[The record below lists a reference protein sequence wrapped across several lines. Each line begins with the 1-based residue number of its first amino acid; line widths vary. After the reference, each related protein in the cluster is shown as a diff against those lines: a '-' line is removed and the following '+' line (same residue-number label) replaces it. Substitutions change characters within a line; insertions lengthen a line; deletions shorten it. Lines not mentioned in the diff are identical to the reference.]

1 MKAVICTEGRTP
13 SLFREAPP
21 AGALAHIRALAGVG
35 VELAVTGIGPV
46 PAMRTLARWL
56 LPLFAL
62 LVQAC
67 TSLAPRA
74 PLPYEATLP
83 DARDSPLGR
92 LAQQVPAAGLS
103 GFRLLPDGAF
113 ALDAR
118 LVLAQR
124 AERTLDLQY
133 YLFRCDAIGLAVL
146 QALAQ
151 AAERGVRVRL
161 LVDDLHVDDDDARF
175 AAFAAHPNVQVRLFN
190 PLPARGGGV
199 LSRLVRSLPELR
211 RINHRMH
218 NKLFIAD
225 DSLSVSGGRNI
236 GREYFM
242 QDADANFIDMD
253 ILALGPVVR
262 EQSASFDRY
271 WNSEHAYPIGALAR
285 TAPAAPLPAGPAA
298 LPDPGHAQD
307 ALGRAR
313 LSQELAAGPL
323 DLIWAPGRV
332 VADLPDK
339 IARPESAQ
347 RFADSVTEHTLDL
360 VRGAQRRVLIICPYF
375 IPGKVG
381 LDIMR
386 DAQRRQV
393 RTTLLTNA
401 LGATDEALVHFAYAG
416 YRREVLRLGVEVY
429 ELGPDIARRLRKLG
443 NFGRSQ
449 GRLHAKMAIVDETQ
463 MFIGSMNMDERSASV
478 NTEVGLLI
486 DSPALVR
493 DFRRLMDGEHFRS
506 AYRLRLGE
514 NDRLQWIDRDDD
526 GREEV
531 LDAEPGLHPW
541 LRLKRWLLTP
551 IVPEDLL

>member
-1 MKAVICTEGRTP
+1 M
-13 SLFREAPP
+13 
-21 AGALAHIRALAGVG
+21 H
-35 VELAVTGIGPV
+35 
-46 PAMRTLARWL
+46 TLTRWL
-56 LPLFAL
+56 FPL
-62 LVQAC
+62 LVLLLQAC
-67 TSLAPRA
+67 AGLAPRA
-74 PLPYEATLP
+74 PLPYQGTPP
-83 DARDSPLGR
+83 DAQHSTLGR

-103 GFRLLPDGAF
+103 GLRLLPDGAF

-118 LVLAQR
+118 LALAQR

-161 LVDDLHVDDDDARF
+161 LVDDLHADNDDARF

-225 DSLSVSGGRNI
+225 NSLSVSGGRNI

-242 QDADANFIDMD
+242 QDEDANFIDMD
-253 ILALGPVVR
+253 ILALGPVVQ
-262 EQSASFDRY
+262 EQSDSFDRY
-271 WNSEHAYPIGALAR
+271 WNSAHAYPIAALVR
-285 TAPAAPLPAGPAA
+285 TAAAAPLPPAR
-298 LPDPGHAQD
+298 PDLLAPAHAED
-307 ALGRAR
+307 ALGRPL
-313 LSQELAAGPL
+313 LSQQLAAGRL
-323 DLIWAPGRV
+323 DLLWAPARV

-339 IARPESAQ
+339 IARPEMAQ
-347 RFADSVTEHTLDL
+347 RFAGSVTARTLDL
-360 VRGAQRRVLIICPYF
+360 IRGAQRRVLLICPYF
-375 IPGKVG
+375 IPGEVG
-381 LDIMR
+381 LDLMR
-386 DAQRRQV
+386 DAQRRGV
-393 RTTLLTNA
+393 RTTLLTNSF
-401 LGATDEALVHFAYAG
+401 GATDEALVHFAYAG

-429 ELGPDIARRLRKLG
+429 ELGPDIARRLKKLG

-449 GRLHAKMAIVDETQ
+449 GRLHAKMAIVDETL

-486 DSPALVR
+486 DSPALAR

>member
-1 MKAVICTEGRTP
+1 MQ
-13 SLFREAPP
+13 
-21 AGALAHIRALAGVG
+21 
-35 VELAVTGIGPV
+35 
-46 PAMRTLARWL
+46 TLSRWL
-56 LPLFAL
+56 VPLL
-62 LVQAC
+62 TLVLQAC
-67 TSLAPRA
+67 ASLAPRA
-74 PLPYEATLP
+74 PLPHETTPP
-83 DARDSPLGR
+83 DAHHSALGR
-92 LAQQVPAAGLS
+92 LAQRAPADGSS

-118 LVLAQR
+118 LALAQR
-124 AERTLDLQY
+124 AGRTLDLQY

-161 LVDDLHVDDDDARF
+161 LVDDLHVDNDDACF

-190 PLPARGGGV
+190 PLPAREGGV
-199 LSRLVRSLPELR
+199 LSRLLRSLPELR

-225 DSLSVSGGRNI
+225 NSLSVSGGRNI

-242 QDADANFIDMD
+242 QDEDANFIDMD
-253 ILALGPVVR
+253 ILALGPVVQQ
-262 EQSASFDRY
+262 QSASFDRY
-271 WNSEHAYPIGALAR
+271 WNSEHAYPIAALAR
-285 TAPAAPLPAGPAA
+285 PATPLPAVRPA
-298 LPDPGHAQD
+298 LPTVAHAED
-307 ALGRAR
+307 ALGRPL
-313 LSQELAAGPL
+313 LSQELAADRLGL
-323 DLIWAPGRV
+323 FWAPARV

-339 IARPESAQ
+339 IARPDMAQ
-347 RFADSVTEHTLDL
+347 RFAGSVTAHTLEL
-360 VRGAQRRVLIICPYF
+360 IRGARQRVLIICPYF
-375 IPGKVG
+375 IPGEVG

-393 RTTLLTNA
+393 RTTVLTNSF
-401 LGATDEALVHFAYAG
+401 GATDEALVHFAYAG

-449 GRLHAKMAIVDETQ
+449 GRLHAKRAIVDETY

-486 DSPALVR
+486 ESPALVQ

-514 NDRLQWIDRDDD
+514 NNRLQWIDRDDE

-531 LDAEPGLHPW
+531 LDAELGLHPW

-551 IVPEDLL
+551 ILPEDLL

>member
-1 MKAVICTEGRTP
+1 MD
-13 SLFREAPP
+13 
-21 AGALAHIRALAGVG
+21 
-35 VELAVTGIGPV
+35 
-46 PAMRTLARWL
+46 TLSRWL
-56 LPLFAL
+56 VPLLAL
-62 LVQAC
+62 LLQAC
-67 TSLAPRA
+67 ASLAPRS
-74 PLPYEATLP
+74 PLPHEATPP
-83 DARDSPLGR
+83 DAHHSTLGR
-92 LAQQVPAAGLS
+92 LAQQAPADGLS

-118 LVLAQR
+118 LALARR

-133 YLFRCDAIGLAVL
+133 YLFRCDVIGLAVL
-146 QALAQ
+146 EALTE

-161 LVDDLHVDDDDARF
+161 LVDDLHVDNDDARF

-225 DSLSVSGGRNI
+225 NSLSVSGGRNI

-242 QDADANFIDMD
+242 QDEDANFIDMD
-253 ILALGPVVR
+253 ILALGPVVH

-271 WNSEHAYPIGALAR
+271 WNSAHAYPIAALAH
-285 TAPAAPLPAGPAA
+285 AATPLPAGRPALPAA
-298 LPDPGHAQD
+298 AHAED
-307 ALGRAR
+307 ALGRPPVSR
-313 LSQELAAGPL
+313 ELATGRLAL
-323 DLIWAPGRV
+323 LWAPARV

-339 IARPESAQ
+339 IARPDMAQ
-347 RFADSVTEHTLDL
+347 RFAGSVTAHTLDL
-360 VRGAQRRVLIICPYF
+360 IRGAQQRVLIICPYF
-375 IPGKVG
+375 IPGEVG

-393 RTTLLTNA
+393 RTTVLTNA
-401 LGATDEALVHFAYAG
+401 LGATDEPLVHFAYAG

-449 GRLHAKMAIVDETQ
+449 GRLHAKMAIVDERH

-486 DSPALVR
+486 DSPALVQ

-514 NDRLQWIDRDDD
+514 NNRLQWIDRDDE

-531 LDAEPGLHPW
+531 MDAEPGLHPW

-551 IVPEDLL
+551 LLPKDLL